1 MGWIEDS
8 VISEFENMYSVDV
21 KVVKLGDGGNV
32 LSRIKLEKRNPK
44 ADVVIGLDQSLVVE
58 AVKNDLLISYKP
70 LNASK
75 IENQD
80 IVFNQNYF
88 VTPYDYGAIAIIY
101 DPERLDT
108 TPKTFEDLTKM
119 DKSLIIQ
126 DPRSSST
133 GQAFLLWTIAIY
145 GEDWKEFWKELKP
158 AILTVTTG
166 WTDSFSKFEAGEAPM
181 MVSYATDGAY
191 SYEYYESTKYK
202 ALIPEEGGYVQVEG
216 AGIVKGTKNED
227 LAKRFIEFLLM
238 DEFQKKVPLN
248 QWMFPVTNVELPESY
263 EYALKPE
270 KILTIESE
278 EIANNLNKWL
288 NEWEELMY

>member
-8 VISEFENMYSVDV
+8 VISEFENMYDVDV
-21 KVVKLGDGGNV
+21 KVMKLGDAGNV

-44 ADVVIGLDQSLVVE
+44 ADVVIGLDQSLTVE
-58 AVKNDLLISYKP
+58 AVKNDLLMPYKP

-80 IVFNQNYF
+80 IIFNQDF
-88 VTPYDYGAIAIIY
+88 SVTPYDYGAIAIIY

-108 TPKTFEDLTKM
+108 TPKSFEDLTEM

-133 GQAFLLWTIAIY
+133 GQAFLLWTIAVY
-145 GEDWKEFWKELKP
+145 GDDWKEFWKELKP

-202 ALIPEEGGYVQVEG
+202 ALIPEEGGYVQIEG
-216 AGIVKGTKNED
+216 AGIVNGTNNEE
-227 LAKRFIEFLLM
+227 LAKRFLEFLLM
-238 DEFQKKVPLN
+238 DEFQKEVPLN

-278 EIANNLNKWL
+278 EIADNLDKWL
-288 NEWEELMY
+288 NEWEEIMY

>member
-1 MGWIEDS
+1 M
-8 VISEFENMYSVDV
+8 
-21 KVVKLGDGGNV
+21 KLGDAGNV

-44 ADVVIGLDQSLVVE
+44 ADVVIGLDQSLTVE
-58 AVKNDLLISYKP
+58 AVKNDLLMPYKP

-80 IVFNQNYF
+80 IIFNQDF
-88 VTPYDYGAIAIIY
+88 SVTPYDYGAIAIIY

-108 TPKTFEDLTKM
+108 TPKSFEDLTEM

-133 GQAFLLWTIAIY
+133 GQAFLLWTIAVY
-145 GEDWKEFWKELKP
+145 GDDWKEFWKELKP

-202 ALIPEEGGYVQVEG
+202 ALIPEEGGYVQIEG
-216 AGIVKGTKNED
+216 AGIAKGTNNEE
-227 LAKRFIEFLLM
+227 LAKRFLEFLLM
-238 DEFQKKVPLN
+238 DEFQREVPLN

-270 KILTIESE
+270 KILTVESE
-278 EIANNLNKWL
+278 EIADNLDKWL
-288 NEWEELMY
+288 NEWEEIMY

>member
-8 VISEFENMYSVDV
+8 VISEFENMYGVDV
-21 KVVKLGDGGNV
+21 KVMKLGDAGNV

-44 ADVVIGLDQSLVVE
+44 ADVVIGLDQSLTVE
-58 AVKNDLLISYKP
+58 AVKNDLLMPYKP

-80 IVFNQNYF
+80 IIFDQDF
-88 VTPYDYGAIAIIY
+88 AVTPYDYGAIAIIY

-133 GQAFLLWTIAIY
+133 GQAFLLWTIAAY
-145 GEDWKEFWKELKP
+145 GDDWKDFWKDLKS

-191 SYEYYESTKYK
+191 SYEYYKSTKYK
-202 ALIPEEGGYVQVEG
+202 ALIPEEGGYVQIEG
-216 AGIVKGTKNED
+216 AGIVKGTKNEE

-238 DEFQKKVPLN
+238 DEFQREVPLN

-263 EYALKPE
+263 EYSLKPE

-278 EIANNLNKWL
+278 EIADNLDKWL
-288 NEWEELMY
+288 NEWEEIMY